1 MREGN
6 LTGMGEKVHEHFKEE
21 LIYITGEITTAI
33 SSNLSSDTGKIF
45 TVFLATI
52 ERFISFHH
60 ACIALIGNNG
70 GRVKLLL
77 SNEYK
82 EIKFDSSIYIPPEG
96 TVSGWVISN
105 KKPFFA
111 GELKRDIFPASA
123 VMESSRN
130 QNSCIAV
137 PVYSNNNFIGSFTL
151 WNEEKN
157 KYREKDLLIL
167 EYLSGFLSIAI
178 ESSRLYREAKES
190 EAELAALVQIGETLS
205 STMDLDVLSRTVI
218 EELDRVISFPYAGL
232 YLYDEDSG
240 NLTLVDAKGVEGE
253 ERRISQ
259 EELMNRHPGWV
270 IKNKATLH
278 VNDVSCD
285 ERVRFPLTS
294 DYEIPSSLCY
304 VPMLYQGKCY
314 GIIGLAGMKKNY
326 FTSDHVRLVTA
337 VAKQVA
343 IAFSRAHLYQKE
355 KEMVCKL
362 QDANK
367 LKDEYIANV
376 SHELRTPLTAII
388 GFSYLLKGGRLGA
401 ISPVQLELIEDIL
414 TSSQNMLHLVE
425 DLLDLSKLQ
434 AKKINLNKKE
444 TDLKVIV
451 QEVITTARVMAE
463 LVEVS
468 LETYFDK
475 SFPLLFV
482 DPDRLRQVILNLVT
496 NAIKFNKEGGYVRI
510 YLKDETECLLIKV
523 SDSGVGIKPE
533 DQSAVFEQFRQ
544 VEGSGTRRFRGT
556 GLGLSISRRL
566 IELHG
571 GSILLDSEVG
581 RGSTFTI
588 VLPKDQVN
596 IKEHTDNLPSITVGL
611 EESIVDEKVEEKEK
625 RSVLLVEDDKSI
637 RKMVEFLFKDEFNFI
652 FARDGIEGLG
662 QTLRYMPD
670 LILMDLALPNMD
682 GYETTKII
690 KSIERTNNIP
700 IIAFTAR
707 ITEEDM
713 DKVALC
719 SFDKIINKP
728 FDPTRLVGEIRE
740 FLSKR
745 SQA

>member
-1 MREGN
+1 MREQ
-6 LTGMGEKVHEHFKEE
+6 LQEKLNKE
-21 LIYITGEITTAI
+21 LISITGDIISEI
-33 SSNLSSDTGKIF
+33 SSNLSSDTGRIF
-45 TVFLATI
+45 TVFLARI
-52 ERFISFHH
+52 ERFIAFHH
-60 ACIALIGNNG
+60 ACIALVINDCN
-70 GRVKLLL
+70 RVKILV
-77 SNEYK
+77 SNENK
-82 EIKFDSSIYIPPEG
+82 EINFDNAIDIPSKG

-105 KKPFFA
+105 KKPFLSE
-111 GELKRDIFPASA
+111 ELRREIFPESA

-137 PVYSNNNFIGSFTL
+137 PVHSNNNFIGSFTL

-157 KYREKDLLIL
+157 KYSERDLLIL
-167 EYLSGFLSIAI
+167 DYLSGFLSIAV
-178 ESSRLYREAKES
+178 ESSRLYTEAKES
-190 EAELAALVQIGETLS
+190 AAELAALVQIGETLS
-205 STMDLDVLSRTVI
+205 STMELDILCRTVI

-240 NLTLVDAKGVEGE
+240 SLTLVDAKGVEGE

-259 EELMNRHPGWV
+259 EEIMSRHPGWV
-270 IKNKATLH
+270 IKNKTTLL

-285 ERVRFPLTS
+285 ERVRFPLVS

-314 GIIGLAGMKKNY
+314 GIIGLAGMRKNY

-355 KEMVCKL
+355 KEMVSKL

-388 GFSYLLKGGRLGA
+388 GFSYLLKGGRLGS
-401 ISPVQLELIEDIL
+401 ISPVQMELIEDIL
-414 TSSQNMLHLVE
+414 TSAQNMLHLVE

-434 AKKINLNKKE
+434 ARKINLNKRN
-444 TDLKVIV
+444 TDLKIIV
-451 QEVITTARVMAE
+451 QEVITTAKILADQID
-463 LVEVS
+463 VS
-468 LETYFDK
+468 LESYFDET
-475 SFPLLFV
+475 FPEIFV

-496 NAIKFNKEGGYVRI
+496 NAIKFNKDGGYVKI
-510 YLKDETECLLIKV
+510 FLKDETDCFLIKV
-523 SDSGVGIKPE
+523 SDSGIGIKPE
-533 DQSAVFEQFRQ
+533 DQPAVFEQFRQ

-556 GLGLSISRRL
+556 GLGLSIARQL

-571 GSILLDSEVG
+571 GNILLQSEVG

-596 IKEHTDNLPSITVGL
+596 IKENRDVLSSLIKDPLVEDIIEDNL
-611 EESIVDEKVEEKEK
+611 EEKEK
-625 RSVLLVEDDKSI
+625 KNILLVEDDKSI

-662 QTLRYMPD
+662 QTLRHMPD

-690 KSIERTNNIP
+690 KSIERTNHIP

-713 DKVALC
+713 DKAALC

-728 FDPTRLVGEIRE
+728 FDPTRLVGDIKE

-745 SQA
+745 SRVNF